1 MTGRGTI
8 TVLLTIV
15 AAALLAGPPA
25 SAQEKSAEV
34 IKKQVYIYDE
44 AGRRDPFISLIRP
57 AAREREKTGIPWLDY
72 DVSQMRLIAVASD
85 KGADYALVGLPDKKY
100 YTIREGMTVGIHRGK
115 VVEILSD
122 AVYIR
127 EMKPDYKGRMK
138 PVDTYLRLREEEGQ

>member
-1 MTGRGTI
+1 
-8 TVLLTIV
+8 
-15 AAALLAGPPA
+15 
-25 SAQEKSAEV
+25 
-34 IKKQVYIYDE
+34 
-44 AGRRDPFISLIRP
+44 
-57 AAREREKTGIPWLDY
+57 
-72 DVSQMRLIAVASD
+72 
-85 KGADYALVGLPDKKY
+85 VGLPDKKY